1 MNVPGGSVVRTF
13 IARGVLCYNGDLI
26 SRILKTKGR
35 LKACYACS
43 MV

>member
-26 SRILKTKGR
+26 SRILETEGR
-35 LKACYACS
+35 LQARYACS
-43 MV
+43 ML